1 MSNKLGKKVKEIR
14 KKKGMSQQEFA
25 ESLGYTSKSTI
36 NKIEEGI
43 NDMSYDK
50 LILLIKKYELSLGD
64 LLEGDK
70 KK

>member
-1 MSNKLGKKVKEIR
+1 MSKKLGMKVKEIR
-14 KKKGMSQQEFA
+14 KGKKMSQQEFA

-64 LLEGDK
+64 LLEDNK